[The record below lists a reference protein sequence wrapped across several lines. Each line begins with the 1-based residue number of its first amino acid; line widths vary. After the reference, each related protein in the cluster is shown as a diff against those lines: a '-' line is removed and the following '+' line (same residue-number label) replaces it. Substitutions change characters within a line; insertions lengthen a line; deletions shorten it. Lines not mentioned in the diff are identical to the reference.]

1 MSVPY
6 QFKLTTAQFIIS
18 SIAKVKQPL
27 CEAVPPTHQKKHI
40 FLPYV
45 LRNVSFFLEKMYC
58 I

>member
-18 SIAKVKQPL
+18 RIAKVKQQL
-27 CEAVPPTHQKKHI
+27 CEAVPPKRRKWHI

-45 LRNVSFFLEKMYC
+45 LRNGCFFLEKMYC